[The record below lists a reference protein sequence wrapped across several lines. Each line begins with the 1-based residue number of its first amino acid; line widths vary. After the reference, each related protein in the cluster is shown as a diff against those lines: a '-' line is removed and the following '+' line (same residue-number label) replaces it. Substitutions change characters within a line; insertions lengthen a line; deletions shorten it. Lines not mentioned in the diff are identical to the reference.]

1 MGAQHLVPVIGSC
14 TERRSR
20 NRHRTLRPRQV
31 QSRKETIHNPLNDY
45 LDEAQRDIDKN
56 DFTAAITPLQKFIAE
71 KPDVAYAHFQ
81 LAYAY
86 TALKQVPE
94 ARAEYEKA
102 ISLDP
107 KMTEAYLESRH
118 PSHRSRPRRCRR
130 AAEKNRRTPSV
141 PIASKNPSRRR
152 ARARRRLCQCR

>member
-1 MGAQHLVPVIGSC
+1 MTVANFRRAIAALFVFVGAQHVLPLVATPLASAQSTSGTKS
-14 TERRSR
+14 SA
-20 NRHRTLRPRQV
+20 NG

-45 LDEAQRDIDKN
+45 LDEAQRDIDKS

-71 KPDVAYAHFQ
+71 KPEVAFAHFQ

-107 KMTEAYLESRH
+107 KMSEAYLNLGILLTD
-118 PSHRSRPRRCRR
+118 PAP
-130 AAEKNRRTPSV
+130 ADAV
-141 PIASKNPSRRR
+141 
-152 ARARRRLCQCR
+152 ARARR

>member
-1 MGAQHLVPVIGSC
+1 MTAASCRAIAALFVFAGAQHFVPAIVGVQHDAVAQSSTKSPGSQ
-14 TERRSR
+14 S
-20 NRHRTLRPRQV
+20 

-45 LDEAQRDIDKN
+45 LDEAQRDIDKS
-56 DFTAAITPLQKFIAE
+56 DFTAAIAPLQKFIAE
-71 KPDVAYAHFQ
+71 KPDVAFAHFQ

-107 KMTEAYLESRH
+107 KMTEAYLNLGILLSDPAH
-118 PSHRSRPRRCRR
+118 
-130 AAEKNRRTPSV
+130 
-141 PIASKNPSRRR
+141 
-152 ARARRRLCQCR
+152 